1 MSNAT
6 GSAYRIVVC
15 TYFRWTKRSEKRRHI
30 VIRQIKRFLELTDNC
45 IRSTFGVRE
54 EACLVGC
61 ENPCTAAFLGQSKT
75 NYLFSGIQ
83 TIAGIA
89 AIDTYFDRYYR
100 SDSGWTQS
108 QECAEAL
115 RGKMLA
121 RFPGL
126 TTIPE
131 TRGGGSP

>member
-6 GSAYRIVVC
+6 GSAYNIVVC
-15 TYFRWTKRSEKRRHI
+15 TDFRWTKRSEKRRHI

-61 ENPCTAAFLGQSKT
+61 ENPCRAAFLGQSKT
-75 NYLFSGIQ
+75 NYLFSGRQ
-83 TIAGIA
+83 TIAKIG
-89 AIDTYFDRYYR
+89 AIRTVFDRDYR
-100 SDSGWTQS
+100 SDSGLAQS
-108 QECAEAL
+108 QERAEAL
-115 RGKMLA
+115 RGKTLA